1 MQILNEN
8 KNQPFAFSYIKIEC
22 KILVFVS
29 LIEYNQEQKSLN
41 VELIEWELVVFLLK
55 QLIHFNDKYQP
66 MSR

>member
-1 MQILNEN
+1 MKTKISHSHFLTSKLNAKFLFLCHELNIIRN
-8 KNQPFAFSYIKIEC
+8 KK
-22 KILVFVS
+22 
-29 LIEYNQEQKSLN
+29 KSLN